1 MKNKTTYLFGEK
13 STFKKAIRKFKDSES
28 MYDLFD
34 SYFLQLDLLK
44 YKLFGEDFENFGD
57 IIIKGQHH
65 SPRKI
70 NLDFLVNHLT
80 ETKLFQEIYTNY
92 IKQHKRKKWRTPSKN
107 DIKIFL
113 NLLITKTKSP
123 INFYKMKNMPL
134 IINNRFVK
142 KPDKNAN
149 KFNKTNFSRNT
160 SLKFSPKEKSFLSFE
175 KTSNLSEIPPK
186 ISLSPPMTPR
196 YKIIKSNNNENQISK
211 FNKDENNSIPKKISL
226 SPTRNKFKAINI
238 FDKLKYIKDKQ
249 EKKRKDC
256 EKFIIKKKL
265 NFLEKKAKSNSV
277 NFKTTLSERNSQKA
291 QFNRRFKFLISKYN
305 QFY

>member
-291 QFNRRFKFLISKYN
+291 QFNIYKN
-305 QFY
+305 N

>member
-196 YKIIKSNNNENQISK
+196 YKIIKSNNNESQISK

>member
-149 KFNKTNFSRNT
+149 KFNKSNFSRNT

-186 ISLSPPMTPR
+186 ISFSPPMTPR
-196 YKIIKSNNNENQISK
+196 YKIIKSNNNESQISK

>member
-113 NLLITKTKSP
+113 NLLITKTKSS

-196 YKIIKSNNNENQISK
+196 YKIIKSNNNESQISK

-226 SPTRNKFKAINI
+226 FPTRNKFKAINI

>member
-196 YKIIKSNNNENQISK
+196 YKIIKSNNNESQISK

-238 FDKLKYIKDKQ
+238 FDKLKYIKDKK

-291 QFNRRFKFLISKYN
+291 QFNRRFKFFISKYN

>member
-13 STFKKAIRKFKDSES
+13 STFKKAITKFKDSES
-28 MYDLFD
+28 MYNLFD

-80 ETKLFQEIYTNY
+80 ETKLFQEIYMNY

-113 NLLITKTKSP
+113 NLLISKTKSP

-142 KPDKNAN
+142 KPDKKTN
-149 KFNKTNFSRNT
+149 KFNKINFSRNT

-196 YKIIKSNNNENQISK
+196 YKIIKSNDNESQISK

-238 FDKLKYIKDKQ
+238 FDKLKYIKDRQ

>member
-113 NLLITKTKSP
+113 NLLFTKTKSP